1 MLYRVLFY
9 KDKERKKADQQLTVV
24 KANLPHRG
32 VTPCRG
38 GGAMLVDQYPQWI
51 SGRMGFGDPVQI
63 GFKFLNNTPFK
74 GMGEGFEILIGRL

>member
-1 MLYRVLFY
+1 MLYII
-9 KDKERKKADQQLTVV
+9 Q
-24 KANLPHRG
+24 PHRG

-38 GGAMLVDQYPQWI
+38 GGAVLVDQYPQWI

-74 GMGEGFEILIGRL
+74 GRGEGFENIIRPPLD